1 MVWGQAALS
10 LGAQAPYSVL
20 MGRAGFSI
28 LPLGRPGLRKMW
40 KDRNNYI
47 PAGQSQILSVL
58 LLGEDAAARLN
69 KLHVP
74 ELPRRWKLISIKLK
88 RKKMKCQLLARDGS
102 RKWGHSSEQDEH
114 LPPKIKTRSHLQFS
128 SVAQSCLT
136 LCNPMN
142 RSTPGLPVYHQ
153 LPEITQTHVHR
164 VGDAIQPSHPLAS
177 PFPFAPNP
185 SQHQS
190 LFQ

>member
-58 LLGEDAAARLN
+58 VLGEDAAARVN
-69 KLHVP
+69 RLHVP
-74 ELPRRWKLISIKLK
+74 ELPRRLKLISIKLK
-88 RKKMKCQLLARDGS
+88 QKCSSSHGPGMVLGS
-102 RKWGHSSEQDEH
+102 G
-114 LPPKIKTRSHLQFS
+114 I
-128 SVAQSCLT
+128 
-136 LCNPMN
+136 
-142 RSTPGLPVYHQ
+142 
-153 LPEITQTHVHR
+153 
-164 VGDAIQPSHPLAS
+164 
-177 PFPFAPNP
+177 
-185 SQHQS
+185 
-190 LFQ
+190 